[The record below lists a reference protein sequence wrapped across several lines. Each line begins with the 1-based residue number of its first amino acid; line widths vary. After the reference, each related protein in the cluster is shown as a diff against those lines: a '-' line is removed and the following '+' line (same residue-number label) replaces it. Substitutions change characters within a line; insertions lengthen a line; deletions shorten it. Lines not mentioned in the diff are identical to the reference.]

1 MFKFIASAV
10 GGVLLLKAGGTIE
23 SYLAAPSKLEGNLE
37 KLDAEEWFQGLRE
50 DYRYNHIIEHSGK
63 IKKHLSNDKYV
74 GLLLGNLDEQN
85 KFIALVHEEFEL
97 LLKRK

>member
-1 MFKFIASAV
+1 MLKFIASAV

-23 SYLAAPSKLEGNLE
+23 SYLAAPSKLAVNLE
-37 KLDAEEWFQGLRE
+37 KLDKEEWFKKLRE

-63 IKKHLSNDKYV
+63 IQKYLSNEKHV
-74 GLLLGNLDEQN
+74 GMLVKDPNEQE
-85 KFIALVHEEFEL
+85 KFISLVHEEFEA